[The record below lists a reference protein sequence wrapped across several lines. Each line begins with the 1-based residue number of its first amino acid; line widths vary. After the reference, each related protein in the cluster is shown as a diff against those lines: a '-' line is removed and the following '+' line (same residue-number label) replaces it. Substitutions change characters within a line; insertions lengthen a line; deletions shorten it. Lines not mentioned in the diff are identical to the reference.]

1 MRCYP
6 EQIERGNRM
15 NRLPQNIGVSAPLL
29 KGPLEPYVFA
39 YAMRLLSEGYSSA
52 SCRSKIRLMGT
63 FSRWLDRKRIAAH
76 KVTDQDAVDFLSYYH
91 RVRRCRRR
99 RRGDP
104 ATLRQLMKMLCDEG
118 VITSQPAQVQVK
130 PSECLMEEYGLYL
143 QDERALSR
151 AARINYLPFIREFL
165 SFRFGKGPLAMR
177 KLRARDIIGFVRLR
191 AGQLRGKR
199 AQLMTTALR
208 SFLRFSHYR
217 GFISLDLAACVPA
230 VANWSL
236 STIPRAL
243 PAVHVNQVLKHCNRK
258 SPVGRRDYA
267 ILLLLA
273 RLGLRGGEVAGLNLD
288 DIDWQNGLFTVLGK
302 GGQPSPL
309 PLPKDV
315 GRAIAAYI
323 KGGRPR
329 LSNSRRVF
337 LRAKAPVI
345 GLTTVAVC
353 CVVKRALDRA
363 GIDSPQKGAHQF
375 RHALATRMLSKG
387 ASLTEIGELLRHQNA
402 DTTRIYAKVD
412 LASLR
417 AIAMPWPGGVR

>member
-1 MRCYP
+1 MRK
-6 EQIERGNRM
+6 GNRM
-15 NRLPQNIGVSAPLL
+15 NRLLQDLGVSARLL
-29 KGPLEPYVFA
+29 NGPLEPYIFT
-39 YAMRLLSEGYSSA
+39 YATRLFSEGYSSA
-52 SCRSKIRLMGT
+52 SCRIKIRLAGT
-63 FSRWLDRKRIAAH
+63 FSRWLDRKRTTAH
-76 KVTDQDAVDFLSYYH
+76 KVMDQDAADFLSYYH
-91 RVRRCRRR
+91 RVRRRRH
-99 RRGDP
+99 RGDP
-104 ATLRQLMKMLCDEG
+104 ATLRQLMKMLRDEG
-118 VITSQPAQVQVK
+118 VITSKPAQVKVK
-130 PSECLMEEYGLYL
+130 PSEHLMEEYGLYL
-143 QDERALSR
+143 KNERALSR

-165 SFRFGKGPLAMR
+165 IFRFGKSPLAMR

-191 AGQLRGKR
+191 AGQLGGKR

-217 GFISLDLAACVPA
+217 GYISLDLAACVPA

-243 PAVHVNQVLKHCNRK
+243 PAVHVKQVLKHCNRK
-258 SPVGRRDYA
+258 TPVGRRDFA

-302 GGQPSPL
+302 GGRPSPL
-309 PLPKDV
+309 PLPTDV

-323 KGGRPR
+323 KGDRPR

-337 LRAKAPVI
+337 LRARAPVM

-375 RHALATRMLSKG
+375 RHALATRMLNKG
-387 ASLTEIGELLRHQNA
+387 ASLAEIGELLRHQRA

-417 AIAMPWPGGVR
+417 TIAMPWPGGAL